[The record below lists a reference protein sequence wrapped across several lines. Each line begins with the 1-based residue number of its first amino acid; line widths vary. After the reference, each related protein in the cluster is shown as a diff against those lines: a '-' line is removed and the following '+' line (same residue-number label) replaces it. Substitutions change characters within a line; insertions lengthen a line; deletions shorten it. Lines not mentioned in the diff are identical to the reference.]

1 MIVIQPTDPEQSTRI
16 HKDHSQFVLER
27 NGTGFARSGAT
38 HPERTS
44 QSLSMEKGRNIMKQ
58 SKGAMGQISAIVFSK
73 RFSRALAAA
82 LILAVCGMAYA
93 AGEDKAQPAPGSFES
108 VKQLAEKGNAE
119 AQLKL
124 AQMYQEGKGVAQ
136 NLQEAVNW
144 SRKAAEQGLAQ
155 AQFLLGQ
162 MYASGKG
169 VAKDVKEAAK
179 WLQKAADQGLQ
190 AAKDEIK
197 KLGAAA
203 PSLDDEIDKAIK
215 MIR

>member
-1 MIVIQPTDPEQSTRI
+1 
-16 HKDHSQFVLER
+16 
-27 NGTGFARSGAT
+27 
-38 HPERTS
+38 
-44 QSLSMEKGRNIMKQ
+44 MKQ
-58 SKGAMGQISAIVFSK
+58 SKEATRQISAILFST
-73 RFSRALAAA
+73 RFSRVLAAA
-82 LILAVCGMAYA
+82 LILGVCVTAYA

-136 NLQEAVNW
+136 NLQEAFNW

-155 AQFLLGQ
+155 AQFFLGQ
-162 MYASGKG
+162 MYATGKG
-169 VAKDVKEAAK
+169 VAKDIKEATK

-203 PSLDDEIDKAIK
+203 PSLRRRD
-215 MIR
+215 R

>member
-1 MIVIQPTDPEQSTRI
+1 MPFIFVYKKRI
-16 HKDHSQFVLER
+16 LNRVS
-27 NGTGFARSGAT
+27 S
-38 HPERTS
+38 PERQMACHWGYKVS
-44 QSLSMEKGRNIMKQ
+44 GEGKFKHLEDGGLMKQ
-58 SKGAMGQISAIVFSK
+58 SNGAMRQISAIVFSK

-144 SRKAAEQGLAQ
+144 SRKAAEQGVAQ

-190 AAKDEIK
+190 AAKDEMK
-197 KLGAAA
+197 KLDAAA